1 MKILVIN
8 NGYTSTAPSGGD
20 KHLLEIAQA
29 WAASHTVMYVLPD
42 YMAKL
47 LDARIRAFPYSSYAP
62 KGLMQLLWVYLQRT
76 RKALRVMPDLGA
88 EVVFCSPGLF
98 DVLPALAHKRQHH
111 SKVATYVFH
120 IGRGVQESKRLS
132 SRLQALLSRLA
143 QAIALR
149 YVRRVDFVFTSN
161 NIVRTELMACGISA
175 DRIVVQTPAINKAG
189 VHTAVACPAP
199 DVLFAGRLVAKK
211 GVQDLLI
218 AMQTVKAT
226 CGIIGDG
233 EERQALER
241 TAKALGVENRV
252 EFFGAVSE
260 EKLYGLLKGCRCFA
274 FPSYEEGYG
283 IAIAEAILAQRPVV
297 AYALPHYKEVF
308 NDALTVVPL
317 GDIQALAKAITN
329 VLEADVDQSRL
340 QERYKDVKIWSANE
354 AAEFELNAATGRV

>member
-1 MKILVIN
+1 
-8 NGYTSTAPSGGD
+8 
-20 KHLLEIAQA
+20 
-29 WAASHTVMYVLPD
+29 
-42 YMAKL
+42 
-47 LDARIRAFPYSSYAP
+47 
-62 KGLMQLLWVYLQRT
+62 
-76 RKALRVMPDLGA
+76 
-88 EVVFCSPGLF
+88 
-98 DVLPALAHKRQHH
+98 
-111 SKVATYVFH
+111 
-120 IGRGVQESKRLS
+120 
-132 SRLQALLSRLA
+132 
-143 QAIALR
+143 
-149 YVRRVDFVFTSN
+149 
-161 NIVRTELMACGISA
+161 
-175 DRIVVQTPAINKAG
+175 
-189 VHTAVACPAP
+189 
-199 DVLFAGRLVAKK
+199 
-211 GVQDLLI
+211 
-218 AMQTVKAT
+218 
-226 CGIIGDG
+226 DG